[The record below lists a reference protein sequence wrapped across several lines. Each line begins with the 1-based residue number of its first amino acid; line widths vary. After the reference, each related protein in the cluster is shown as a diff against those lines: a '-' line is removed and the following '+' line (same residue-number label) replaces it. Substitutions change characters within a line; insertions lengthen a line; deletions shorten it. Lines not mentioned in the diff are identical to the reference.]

1 MLPPL
6 GALSLDAHDS
16 APTGGR
22 DAKPTVRRG
31 PGLLDSIL
39 QKTSEV
45 HKRAA
50 RARGGGQQPNY
61 EADAP
66 PPPVFDRDSDVCPE
80 CPPGRNENVYIDRYD
95 HVKRCDN
102 CGLELGKFA
111 SEKEERRNFADDAA
125 DHTRTVED
133 NSDEVNRLNHIEPH
147 EIQMVSEQ
155 DEGFWQVQNRLQQCY
170 VWLDLMADN
179 PLTRDVNWWL
189 TKLEI
194 RRAKS
199 LIRDACIHWS
209 LNGMVLGK
217 SNPVLWAV
225 IVALQMCAERFGSE
239 GFVVPADR
247 PDLQQ
252 LLTIEGLHAFLKH
265 QQSVAH
271 QTQEVQG
278 AATAVRGT
286 NRAAQRMIAQEKY
299 RSARFDE
306 LNANGLM
313 GRVGFLN
320 DFLKQ
325 SGALPEGL
333 SPVITGLNRPA
344 LQGTSSN

>member
-6 GALSLDAHDS
+6 GALSLGAREDV
-16 APTGGR
+16 PTGVR
-22 DAKPTVRRG
+22 DANPTVRRG

-39 QKTSEV
+39 RSTSAV

-50 RARGGGQQPNY
+50 RAHAGGRRPDY

-66 PPPVFDRDSDVCPE
+66 PPPILDRDSNVCPD
-80 CPPGRNENVYIDRYD
+80 CPPGQNENVSIDRYD

-102 CGLELGKFA
+102 CGLELGKFG
-111 SEKEERRNFADDAA
+111 SEKAERRNFADDAA

-133 NSDEVNRLNHIEPH
+133 NSDEVNRLNHLEPH
-147 EIQMVSEQ
+147 ELGMTSEA
-155 DEGFWQVQNRLQQCY
+155 DEGFWMAQTRLQQCF
-170 VWLDLMADN
+170 VWLDLMGDN
-179 PLTRDVNWWL
+179 PLTRDAGWWL
-189 TKLEI
+189 NTWEI

-199 LIRDACIHWS
+199 MVRHATIQWTI
-209 LNGMVLGK
+209 NGRPGG
-217 SNPVLWAV
+217 SNPVLWAI
-225 IVALQMCAERFGSE
+225 IVALQVCAERFGAE

-252 LLTIEGLHAFLKH
+252 LLTIEGLHAFLAA
-265 QQSVAH
+265 QRSVTH

-278 AATAVRGT
+278 AATAVRGA

-299 RSARFDE
+299 RSARFDS
-306 LNANGLM
+306 LNMNGLM
-313 GRVGFLN
+313 GRVGNLN

-325 SGALPEGL
+325 SGVLPEGL

-344 LQGTSSN
+344 LQGAGAD